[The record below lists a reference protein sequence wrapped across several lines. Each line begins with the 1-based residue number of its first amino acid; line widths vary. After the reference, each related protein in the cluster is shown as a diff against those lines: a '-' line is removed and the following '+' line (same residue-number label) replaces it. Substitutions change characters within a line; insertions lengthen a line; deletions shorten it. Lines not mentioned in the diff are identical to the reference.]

1 MGGFG
6 SKSVLR
12 PRRTTKVSRP
22 KSVRLPSTA
31 DLHWALVSGH
41 RREKSIDLGIVVL
54 ALVLS
59 AALSLVQVR
68 GELALSPGL
77 GSGTWPFD
85 RLVFSSPLL
94 LGLTWA
100 VNPVSLLAVA
110 ALWWR
115 RRWPTAVAVVAIA
128 AATIT
133 PAVVPLVVALF
144 TVAVLRPPRTLLTVA
159 LLALLPI
166 PVHFLSSPYVSGVP
180 IANAVILGVLIAAAV
195 GWGLFVRSLS
205 ERTERA
211 EAEAVQ
217 RARRAQR
224 EAREDIAREMHD
236 VLAHRLSLLS
246 VHAGALEFNAGAS
259 VRETARAAAVIRESS
274 HQALEDLQVVLQVLR
289 SPAGSP
295 VADGTG
301 TNTGATRPARTG
313 LAELPDLVRES
324 TEAGMKVELD
334 MGRVGAAGGAD
345 HGPDGSADHG
355 LDGGAGGGPTGLV
368 GLTAYRIVQEG
379 LTNARKHA
387 PGTPVTITVSGGPGD
402 GLTLELTNP
411 TGRGAPRDRDRDR
424 VPGAGQGLIGLE
436 ERVAL
441 AGGRF
446 RHGKDGAEY
455 ALRAWLPWPA

>member
-1 MGGFG
+1 M
-6 SKSVLR
+6 
-12 PRRTTKVSRP
+12 
-22 KSVRLPSTA
+22 
-31 DLHWALVSGH
+31 SGY
-41 RREKSIDLGIVVL
+41 RREKTIDLGIVVL

-68 GELALSPGL
+68 GDLALSPGL
-77 GSGTWPFD
+77 GSGTWPFG

-94 LGLTWA
+94 LGFTWA
-100 VNPVSLLAVA
+100 LNPVSLLAVG

-115 RRWPTAVAVVAIA
+115 RRWPTAVAVVAIV
-128 AATIT
+128 AATVT
-133 PAVVPLVVALF
+133 PAVVPLIVALF
-144 TVAVLRPPRTLLTVA
+144 TVAVLRPPRTILTIA
-159 LLALLPI
+159 SLALLPI

-180 IANAVILGVLIAAAV
+180 LANAVILGVLIAAAV

-211 EAEAVQ
+211 EAEAVL
-217 RARRAQR
+217 RAQRAQR

-259 VRETARAAAVIRESS
+259 VRETTRAAAVIRESS
-274 HQALEDLQVVLQVLR
+274 HQALEDLQVVLRVLR
-289 SPAGSP
+289 SPAGGP
-295 VADGTG
+295 VADGST
-301 TNTGATRPARTG
+301 ATRPARTG
-313 LAELPDLVRES
+313 LAEVPDLVRES
-324 TEAGMKVELD
+324 RDAGMKVDLD
-334 MGRVGAAGGAD
+334 MGGTRSGN
-345 HGPDGSADHG
+345 
-355 LDGGAGGGPTGLV
+355 GGGPTGIA
-368 GLTAYRIVQEG
+368 GLAAYRFVQEG

-387 PGTPVTITVSGGPGD
+387 PGTPVRITVAGGPGD

-411 TGRGAPRDRDRDR
+411 ADPAHPTGPGGPRDG
-424 VPGAGQGLIGLE
+424 VPGSGQGLIGLA

-446 RHGKDGAEY
+446 SHGEDGAEY

>member
-1 MGGFG
+1 M
-6 SKSVLR
+6 
-12 PRRTTKVSRP
+12 
-22 KSVRLPSTA
+22 
-31 DLHWALVSGH
+31 SGY
-41 RREKSIDLGIVVL
+41 RREKTIDLGIVVL

-59 AALSLVQVR
+59 AALSLIQVR
-68 GELALSPGL
+68 GDLALSPGL
-77 GSGTWPFD
+77 GSATWPFD

-94 LGLTWA
+94 LGFNWA
-100 VNPVSLLAVA
+100 VNPVSLLAVG

-128 AATIT
+128 AATVT
-133 PAVVPLVVALF
+133 PAVVPLIVALF
-144 TVAVLRPPRTLLTVA
+144 TVAVLRPPRTILTVA

-180 IANAVILGVLIAAAV
+180 LANAVILGVLIAAAV

-211 EAEAVQ
+211 EAEAVL
-217 RARRAQR
+217 RAQRAQR

-274 HQALEDLQVVLQVLR
+274 HQALEDLQVVLRVLR
-289 SPAGSP
+289 SPAGAP
-295 VADGTG
+295 VADCST
-301 TNTGATRPARTG
+301 ATRPARTG
-313 LAELPDLVRES
+313 LAEVPDLVRES
-324 TEAGMKVELD
+324 RDAGMKVDLD
-334 MGRVGAAGGAD
+334 MGGT
-345 HGPDGSADHG
+345 GSG
-355 LDGGAGGGPTGLV
+355 NGGGPTGIA
-368 GLTAYRIVQEG
+368 GLAAYRFVQEG

-387 PGTPVTITVSGGPGD
+387 PGTPVRITVAGGPGD

-411 TGRGAPRDRDRDR
+411 ADPVHPTGPGGPRDD
-424 VPGAGQGLIGLE
+424 VPGSGQGLIGLA

-446 RHGKDGAEY
+446 SHGEDGAEY

>member
-1 MGGFG
+1 M
-6 SKSVLR
+6 
-12 PRRTTKVSRP
+12 
-22 KSVRLPSTA
+22 
-31 DLHWALVSGH
+31 SGY
-41 RREKSIDLGIVVL
+41 RREKTIDLGIVVL

-68 GELALSPGL
+68 GDLALSPGL

-94 LGLTWA
+94 LGFSWA
-100 VNPVSLLAVA
+100 VNPVSLVAVG

-115 RRWPTAVAVVAIA
+115 RRWPTAVAVVAIV
-128 AATIT
+128 AATVT
-133 PAVVPLVVALF
+133 PAVVPLIVALF
-144 TVAVLRPPRTLLTVA
+144 TVAVLRPPRTILTVA

-180 IANAVILGVLIAAAV
+180 IANAVILGVLIAAAI
-195 GWGLFVRSLS
+195 GWGLFVRALS

-211 EAEAVQ
+211 EAEAVL
-217 RARRAQR
+217 RAQRAQR

-259 VRETARAAAVIRESS
+259 VQETTRAAAVIRESS

-289 SPAGSP
+289 SPAGGP
-295 VADGTG
+295 VADGGTG
-301 TNTGATRPARTG
+301 TRRPARTG
-313 LAELPDLVRES
+313 LAEVPDLVRES
-324 TEAGMKVELD
+324 RDAGMQVDLD
-334 MGRVGAAGGAD
+334 MGGT
-345 HGPDGSADHG
+345 GPGD
-355 LDGGAGGGPTGLV
+355 GGGPTGIA
-368 GLTAYRIVQEG
+368 GLAAYRFVQEG

-387 PGTPVTITVSGGPGD
+387 PGTPVRITVAGGPGD

-411 TGRGAPRDRDRDR
+411 ADPAHLAHPAHPAHPAGRGGPRDG
-424 VPGAGQGLIGLE
+424 VPGSGQGLIGLA

-446 RHGKDGAEY
+446 SHGEDGAEY